1 MIRHPGRL
9 ARIVAGIG
17 AALLITHLAFAYNP
31 PLGGESAI
39 ALFSPELLGG
49 NASAAGGA
57 FGAALPGEL
66 LINPA
71 LSAGEQR
78 IGLDAS
84 YAAIMSAGDQSGLGH
99 VINLG
104 ALYPTRW
111 GVLSGSFHFV
121 TSPFDSLPLGTAGFM
136 HAGFA
141 KDLTDSLYVGVG
153 VLGGIGEGWG
163 LTGDVGVLYLAGNLG
178 ALHDVRLGL
187 AMTGLGRSFTPDTL
201 GIEGGDPTGYP
212 SAFTPRLGVAATIV
226 DVNGFKLGASTD
238 LSLPTFQNIVFD
250 AGLEALI
257 KDIVTVRTGW
267 TYNMKESSKDAQTY
281 MPSFGIGI
289 NLKLDSTGKDTFL
302 TRNGWA
308 QSEVTPSFGV
318 KPLYK
323 DLYAIGGGINARLG
337 VKDNKAPNIS
347 FDYEKPLYI
356 SPNDDGTQDD
366 LLVPVSVRD
375 QRYIVGWTFTVEDE
389 SGTVVRT
396 IANKEERPEMQD
408 FKSVWNALKKP
419 KEGISVP
426 ETIRWDGR
434 TDSGDIARDGVY
446 TFRMTAVDDNENPG
460 ASARHTVHVDLTA
473 PVVTAVPPSGAN
485 AMIFSPDGDGNKD
498 TFRLAHTGSAEDLW
512 KGEILDSSGNPV
524 RTFETKEAIPADALW
539 DGKTDAGSVAP
550 DGVYSYRVSSTDRA
564 GNTSVAK
571 VDNII
576 VDTVKPAINVTI
588 DTAHFSP
595 NGDGAQDTV
604 ELTASIPVLTGLSAW
619 EMTIASRSGAVQR
632 TFSGTGAVKPFA
644 YDGLSDAGARLAE
657 GEYQAIL
664 SAKYVNGHSPVAKSP
679 FFTVD
684 VTPPEARVRAS
695 GSIFSPVGDGKL
707 DTVSFTQQASSEES
721 WLGEIVA
728 LDSSGRPA
736 GSAIRSFRFG
746 PVPDASKAWDGRDE
760 SGKLAPDGKYGYRLT
775 ATDRAGNSASSNVAI
790 VELNT
795 EKADVILQANL
806 SAFSPNG
813 DGSKDAIVFTPV
825 IKASTAVERYSL
837 VVSDRAGK
845 PVKTFSGTGRVPTTL
860 AWNGVADPT
869 AGATTG
875 ERAADGVYS
884 ASLEVTLINQ
894 QTSRSAAPDFELDT
908 RYPSIEISAPWLAFS
923 PNGDGKRDALPVTQ
937 KSSKEAL
944 WTATMVNERKQTVR
958 AWKWEGEV
966 ANVEWDAT
974 DNSGNRVPDGTYTFV
989 AQSEDRAGNRTTQQ
1003 LSGIVVDARVPKAY
1017 VTAQYP
1023 AFSPNGDGIKDTQR
1037 ISLVTNVAEGLAS
1050 WSVAIRPEGQAKE
1063 DAKSRP
1069 APVKLW
1075 SSADTATLPA
1085 VINWDGLDS
1094 AGNVAQG
1101 RFVAELSLAYEKGDA
1116 VTSTSSGF
1124 LSNAKAPALGVRLN
1138 PKYFSPDNDGLDDE
1152 LFIALSAES
1161 AAAIAEWSFEIREP
1175 EGTAGNVFWKT
1186 GGSDKIA
1193 DRLIWDGRSLKGELV
1208 QAATDYPFT
1217 FTVRDEVG
1225 MTSVVRGYVPVDVL
1239 VIRDGDRLKIAV
1251 PSIIFRENAA
1261 DFNGL
1266 DKAVV
1271 DKNVQVLKRIAEIL
1285 NKFRDYRIQVE
1296 GHANNVTGTQRE
1308 EDAELIPLSRQ
1319 RSDAVRDFLV
1329 RNGVDGSRL
1338 STVGLGGTK
1347 PVVQRGD
1354 RENWWKNRRVEFI
1367 LLK

>member
-1 MIRHPGRL
+1 MNRHHKRP
-9 ARIVAGIG
+9 ARILAGIV
-17 AALLITHLAFAYNP
+17 AVLLISGLAFAYNP
-31 PLGGESAI
+31 PLGGDSAI

-57 FGAALPGEL
+57 FGPALPGEL
-66 LINPA
+66 LVNPA

-78 IGLDAS
+78 IALDAS
-84 YAAIMSAGDQSGLGH
+84 YAAIISAGDQSGLGH
-99 VINLG
+99 VINFG

-121 TSPFDSLPLGTAGFM
+121 TSPFDSLPLGTAGFL

-141 KDLTDSLYVGVG
+141 KDLTDSLYMGVG
-153 VLGGIGEGWG
+153 LLGGVGEGWG
-163 LTGDVGVLYLAGNLG
+163 LTGDIGLLYLAGDLG
-178 ALHDVRLGL
+178 AVRDVRFGL
-187 AMTGLGRSFTPDTL
+187 AVTGLGRSFTPDTW
-201 GIEGGDPTGYP
+201 GINGGNPTGYP
-212 SAFTPRLGVAATIV
+212 SAFTPRLGVAATLV

-238 LSLPTFQNIVFD
+238 LSLPTFQNVVFD

-267 TYNMKESSKDAQTY
+267 TYNMKESSEDAQTY
-281 MPSFGIGI
+281 IPSFGIGI

-302 TRNGWA
+302 ARNGWA

-323 DLYAIGGGINARLG
+323 DLYAVGGGINARLG

-366 LLVPVSVRD
+366 LVVPVSVRD
-375 QRYIVGWTFTVEDE
+375 QRYIVAWTFTVEDE
-389 SGTVVRT
+389 SGKVIRT
-396 IANKEERPEMQD
+396 IANKEDRPEMRD
-408 FKSVWNALKKP
+408 FKSVWNALTKP
-419 KEGISVP
+419 KEGIVVP
-426 ETIRWDGR
+426 EAIRWDGR
-434 TDSGDIARDGVY
+434 TDSGEVAGDGAY
-446 TFRMTAVDDNENPG
+446 AFRMTAVDDNDNPG
-460 ASARHTVHVDLTA
+460 ASARHTVYVDVTA
-473 PVVTAVPPSGAN
+473 PVVSVAPPSGAN

-498 TFRLAHTGSAEDLW
+498 TFRVAQSGSPEDLW
-512 KGEILDSSGNPV
+512 KGEILDGSGTVV
-524 RTFETKEAIPADALW
+524 RVFETKDASPAEAVW
-539 DGKTDAGSVAP
+539 DGKTDAGTIAP
-550 DGVYSYRVSSTDRA
+550 DGVYSWRISSTDRA
-564 GNTSVAK
+564 GNAVAAR

-595 NGDGAQDTV
+595 NGDGTTDAVT
-604 ELTASIPVLTGLSAW
+604 LTPSIPVLAGLSGW
-619 EMTIASRSGAVQR
+619 EMTIVSRAGAVQR
-632 TFSGTGAVKPFA
+632 AFSGTGAVKPLA
-644 YDGLSDAGARLAE
+644 YDGTSDSGARLAE

-695 GSIFSPVGDGKL
+695 GPIFSPVGDGKL
-707 DTVSFTQQASSEES
+707 DTVSFTQQASREES
-721 WLGEIVA
+721 WLGQVFA
-728 LDSSGRPA
+728 LDASGKPSGQA
-736 GSAIRSFRFG
+736 LRSFRFG
-746 PVPDASKAWDGRDE
+746 PVPDATASWDGRDE

-775 ATDRAGNSASSNVAI
+775 ASDLAGNSGSSNLAVI
-790 VELNT
+790 ELNT
-795 EKADVILQANL
+795 EKADVILQANH

-825 IKASTAVERYSL
+825 IKASTAVERYAL
-837 VVSDRAGK
+837 VVSDKSGK
-845 PVKTFSGTGRVPTTL
+845 AVKTFSGTGRVPATL
-860 AWNGVADPT
+860 SWNGLADPATGAT
-869 AGATTG
+869 AG
-875 ERAADGVYS
+875 ERSPDGVYS
-884 ASLEVTLINQ
+884 ATLEVTLVNQ
-894 QTSRSAAPDFELDT
+894 QTSRSAAPDFVIDT
-908 RYPSIEISAPWLAFS
+908 RFPSIEISAPWIVFS

-937 KSSKEAL
+937 KSSKEEL
-944 WTATMVNERKQTVR
+944 WSSSIVNERKQVVR
-958 AWKWEGEV
+958 SWKWEGEV

-974 DNSGNRVPDGTYTFV
+974 DNSGNRVPDGTYAYV

-1003 LSGIVVDARVPKAY
+1003 LAGIVVDARVPKAY
-1017 VTAQYP
+1017 VTVQHP
-1023 AFSPNGDGIKDTQR
+1023 AFSPNGDGVKDTQR
-1037 ISLVTNVAEGLAS
+1037 VSLVTNVAERLAS
-1050 WSVAIRPEGQAKE
+1050 WNVSIRPESSGKGSAKT
-1063 DAKSRP
+1063 ASVKS
-1069 APVKLW
+1069 W
-1075 SSADTATLPA
+1075 SSAESATLPA

-1094 AGNVAQG
+1094 SGNVAQG
-1101 RFVAELSLAYEKGDA
+1101 KFVAELSLSYEKGDE
-1116 VTSTSSGF
+1116 VTATSAAF
-1124 LSNAKAPALGVRLN
+1124 LSNAKAPSLGVRLD

-1193 DRLIWDGRSLKGELV
+1193 DRIVWDGRSLKGELV

-1239 VIRDGDRLKIAV
+1239 VIRDGNRLKIAV

-1329 RNGVDGSRL
+1329 RNGVDGGRL